1 MNPRIEQS
9 TVVMVATIIG
19 GLLIAALL
27 GVVIGTHDY
36 FLLTTDLRDYWTLI
50 SILSFILVI
59 LYVAFLQHYTWEI
72 ALLIC
77 YLGILFRPIGFDF
90 GPIELTC
97 GLGGLLAV
105 MTFWQKLPQRAEG
118 VLQDRRFKLIKTLLF
133 FWILYATIH
142 MIYNIYFP
150 FKPAEFALKNSLK
163 SYFATLGP
171 PALLW
176 YFAVHPATIRIRGNV
191 PKMLAYLLVIGVT
204 FNLALSV
211 YGIATHHNLAD
222 PDAIDYRPS
231 LWISGINARENP
243 YMLRTLGPAAILLGA
258 TTFSLGRG
266 ATRVSGKL
274 SFILILLGSVG
285 SLLSGGRAAVTIS
298 LILVLITVLLTR
310 RLRAFWTILAVA
322 GFLVLVVNVFSSW
335 INREAPVP
343 LLRPL
348 QWVMLNKNELALNSI
363 ESSSRWR
370 EELFQMAIEE
380 WKSDPRIFWFG
391 RATYGFGVNDTF
403 AYQIS
408 GGFRAAQESSLRR
421 GATHNLVTDL
431 LITYGLVGC
440 ILYYCLMFAIIRF
453 LWYVYRS
460 GRAPAAVQP
469 IALFCLIT
477 YVSYL
482 LIATVGGGTFPP
494 ETIWLLILLIT
505 ALHHF
510 GSPELKSQA
519 QPVPERALLS
529 IGPS

>member
-1 MNPRIEQS
+1 MNTRIEQPAFRI
-9 TVVMVATIIG
+9 VAAIAVT
-19 GLLIAALL
+19 LLVAILL

-36 FLLTTDLRDYWTLI
+36 FVLTTDLHDYWTLI
-50 SILSFILVI
+50 FILLFIAVV
-59 LYVAFLQHYTWEI
+59 LYVAFLQHFTWEI

-90 GPIELTC
+90 GPTELTC

-105 MTFWQKLPQRAEG
+105 MTFWQRLPQRAEG
-118 VLQDRRFKLIKTLLF
+118 VLRDRRFTLIKRLLF

-142 MIYNIYFP
+142 MVYNIYFP
-150 FKPAEFALKNSLK
+150 FKPSEFALKNALK

-171 PALLW
+171 PVLLW
-176 YFAVHPATIRIRGNV
+176 YFAVHPASIRIRGNV
-191 PKMLAYLLVIGVT
+191 PRILAYLLVIGVT

-231 LWISGINARENP
+231 FWISGINARENP
-243 YMLRTLGPAAILLGA
+243 YMLRTLGPAAILLGI
-258 TTFSLGRG
+258 TTFSIGRR
-266 ATRVSGKL
+266 ATGVSGKL
-274 SFILILLGSVG
+274 SFVLIILGSVG

-298 LILVLITVLLTR
+298 MVLVLVAVLLTR
-310 RLRAFWTILAVA
+310 RFRAFWATLAVA
-322 GFLVLVVNVFSSW
+322 GLLVLFINVFSSW
-335 INREAPVP
+335 INRIAPVP

-348 QWVMLNKNELALNSI
+348 QWVMLEKNELASNSI
-363 ESSSRWR
+363 DSSSRWR
-370 EELFQMAIEE
+370 EELFQMAIDE

-391 RATYGFGVNDTF
+391 RATYGFGVNDVL

-477 YVSYL
+477 YASYL
-482 LIATVGGGTFPP
+482 LIATVEGGTFLP

-505 ALHHF
+505 AFHHF
-510 GSPELKSQA
+510 SPGEFDSQTQA
-519 QPVPERALLS
+519 IPATPLVSANPR
-529 IGPS
+529 